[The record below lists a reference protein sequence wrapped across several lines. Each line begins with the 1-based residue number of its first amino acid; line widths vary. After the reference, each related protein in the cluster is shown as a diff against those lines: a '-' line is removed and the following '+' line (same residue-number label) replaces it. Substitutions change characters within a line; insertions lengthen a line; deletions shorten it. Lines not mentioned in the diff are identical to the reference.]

1 MVSIL
6 TPVSRDNSPI
16 GIPSNLSAREAVTGG
31 MLQAPCFCS
40 RYTMH
45 LRHMT
50 IKEEALEAR
59 MRRRQELIAASGM
72 LGALV
77 ASSCC
82 ILPLVLFSLGVSGAW
97 IGNFTRLAPYQPY
110 FIAATLAFLGY
121 GYWLVYRSSR
131 RACADGEACARPL
144 SNRII
149 KTSLILATI
158 LVVAALG
165 LDFIS
170 PLFLT

>member
-1 MVSIL
+1 
-6 TPVSRDNSPI
+6 
-16 GIPSNLSAREAVTGG
+16 
-31 MLQAPCFCS
+31 
-40 RYTMH
+40 
-45 LRHMT
+45 MT
-50 IKEEALEAR
+50 INQAHHIADN
-59 MRRRQELIAASGM
+59 RRRQTLIAAGG
-72 LGALV
+72 LFGALA

-110 FIAATLAFLGY
+110 IIAATLAFLGC
-121 GYWLVYRSSR
+121 GYWLVYRSSQA
-131 RACADGEACARPL
+131 ACADGEACARPL

-149 KTSLILATI
+149 KTGLILATI